1 MRRAGRIGINAFRP
15 PSNPIARE
23 AKRMATDP
31 NFVLEPT
38 KAIANR
44 GLANFYEAEMTKIAN
59 DLNNLGSS
67 SSDKITLQAEMNAL
81 ALRKAQHQFYN
92 KDEEERQS
100 FVNDFNCWIQGKS
113 AYNNNIHLT
122 PWKNA
127 PLVGRDF
134 VTYKRNHIDSKYEY
148 ERVMAILR
156 LQAPTDLRSAWFYY
170 KYIVRSEGWNPDT
183 FLSEWNSW
191 ALPGWST
198 GQYSLG
204 VDGQDGKNKAP
215 PPVAPAVR
223 AARDSPQIGY
233 PQGDPGTACEPVPG
247 FDQGEPP
254 STVAEEEKQNAA
266 RANLLNRE
274 DQNPEKEAVANQE
287 IDADEAAPA
296 GKAEMEAEIEEE
308 IEEFEPVILHTA
320 IRKEILDPNE
330 NTPPQTRKESSSSS
344 SSSSTLQLFALEQN
358 EMAKQALKDFENSSK
373 ETQNKILDMAEY
385 TKIIEAQ
392 KAKRIVWNETRE
404 RWIFSG
410 NNQTVKDKQLYE
422 TYYLSHNSSHP
433 RSTKHL
439 AAFRFYEQMM
449 KLPSRA
455 DTDPYE
461 KFLNWDKS

>member
-15 PSNPIARE
+15 PSNPVSRE

-44 GLANFYEAEMTKIAN
+44 GLVNFYEAEMTKIAN
-59 DLNNLGSS
+59 VLDHIGSS
-67 SSDKITLQAEMNAL
+67 TSDKITLQAEMNAL

-113 AYNNNIHLT
+113 AYNNNINLT

-127 PLVGRDF
+127 PLVGKDF
-134 VTYKRNHIDSKYEY
+134 VTYKRNHVDAKYEY

-191 ALPGWST
+191 ALPGWQA
-198 GQYSLG
+198 GQYPLG
-204 VDGQDGKNKAP
+204 VNGQDGVNKAP
-215 PPVAPAVR
+215 PSVAAAVK
-223 AARDSPQIGY
+223 AARESPQIGY

-254 STVAEEEKQNAA
+254 STVAEEERQNAA
-266 RANLLNRE
+266 RANLLDRE
-274 DQNPEKEAVANQE
+274 DQNPENDAVANQE
-287 IDADEAAPA
+287 IDEDAPA
-296 GKAEMEAEIEEE
+296 PAMEEDIEEL
-308 IEEFEPVILHTA
+308 EPVN
-320 IRKEILDPNE
+320 PNE

-344 SSSSTLQLFALEQN
+344 TANFFALEKSQMEKQIATSSLTSDQQKN
-358 EMAKQALKDFENSSK
+358 LEHLKNASPETQALVQDLKDYVN
-373 ETQNKILDMAEY
+373 ILERQTSRGVMWSE
-385 TKIIEAQ
+385 
-392 KAKRIVWNETRE
+392 KRGK
-404 RWIFSG
+404 WIYSG
-410 NNQTVKDKQLYE
+410 NNQAVKDKQLYE

-433 RSTKHL
+433 KSTKHL
-439 AAFRFYEQMM
+439 AAFRKYETVM